1 MVNDM
6 DKKTLIINAA
16 VKVFAEQGLNKG
28 KIADIAKEA
37 GIGKGT
43 VYEYFRSKE
52 DIFSA
57 IETMFISGTI
67 EQLQAIAASNK
78 PPTKKIEEICQI
90 SLDLHNQLGDSVLI
104 ISELWAQHSRGL
116 FHGHS
121 TTIFRQMYHDYY
133 KIIEDMLKEGMHNK
147 EFRKMS
153 IEGVT
158 TMLLS
163 MIDGVIWQSVIFR
176 DDKEFNHR
184 KNEAI
189 KAFMNGIKI

>member
-1 MVNDM
+1 M

-16 VKVFAEQGLNKG
+16 VKVFAGQGLEKG

-43 VYEYFRSKE
+43 VYEYFRSKD
-52 DIFSA
+52 DIFRA

-67 EQLQAIAASNK
+67 EQLQLIAKSK
-78 PPTKKIEEICQI
+78 KSPTKKIEEICQI

-104 ISELWAQHSRGL
+104 ISELWAQHSRGML
-116 FHGHS
+116 HGHS
-121 TTIFRQMYHDYY
+121 TEIFKEMYQDYY
-133 KIIEDMLKEGMHNK
+133 KLIENILREGIEK
-147 EFRKMS
+147 GEFRKMS
-153 IEGVT
+153 IAGVT

-163 MIDGVIWQSVIFR
+163 MIDGVIWQGVIFR
-176 DDKEFNHR
+176 NDKKFNKR

-189 KAFMNGIKI
+189 KAFMNGIKL